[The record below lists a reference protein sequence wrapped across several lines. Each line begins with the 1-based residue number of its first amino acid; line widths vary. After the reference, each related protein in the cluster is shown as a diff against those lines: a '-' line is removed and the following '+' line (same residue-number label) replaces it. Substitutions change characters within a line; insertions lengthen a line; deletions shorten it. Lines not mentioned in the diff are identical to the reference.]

1 MSEKPVKPPRE
12 YLDPQGSS
20 NKGLLGWYEK
30 MLRKFKS
37 LFLTGTLGLIL
48 FFVVLLLG
56 ISLIPS
62 VLIVQN
68 IFAWSE
74 DKNTVFRLFL
84 QGTSIALAFFAYGF
98 STLIVIPL
106 ANRFVLPFVRPGRGS
121 YYSISAFGWY
131 LHNILTYMVRYT
143 FIDLI
148 TPTPFSLFFY
158 RSMGMKIGRQAE
170 LNTSN
175 ISDPALITLED
186 GVTVG
191 GSATLLAHYAVG
203 GFLVISPLIIRKNA
217 TIGLKAI
224 LMGGVEIGEGAK
236 ILPNSV
242 VLPKTVVPA
251 GETWSGV
258 PAKKVE
264 KTS

>member
-1 MSEKPVKPPRE
+1 MNDKPKAPRE

-20 NKGLLGWYEK
+20 RSGFLGWYEK
-30 MLRKFKS
+30 TLRRFK
-37 LFLTGTLGLIL
+37 GLIL
-48 FFVVLLLG
+48 GATLLLILCAIVVLLG
-56 ISLIPS
+56 ISIMPS
-62 VLIVQN
+62 ILIVRAFFGWAENQN
-68 IFAWSE
+68 E
-74 DKNTVFRLFL
+74 VFKLFL
-84 QGTSIALAFFAYGF
+84 QACSIAFGFFAYGF
-98 STLIVIPL
+98 STLLVIPL
-106 ANRFVLPFVRPGRGS
+106 ANRLVLPFVRPGRGS

-143 FIDLI
+143 FLDLI

-158 RSMGMKIGRQAE
+158 RAMGMKIGKHAE

-175 ISDPALITLED
+175 VSDPALITLED
-186 GVTVG
+186 NVTVG

-203 GFLVISPLIIRKNA
+203 GFLIISPLVIRKGA
-217 TIGLKAI
+217 TIGLQAI
-224 LMGGVEIGEGAK
+224 IMGGVEIGAGAK

-264 KTS
+264 KGS